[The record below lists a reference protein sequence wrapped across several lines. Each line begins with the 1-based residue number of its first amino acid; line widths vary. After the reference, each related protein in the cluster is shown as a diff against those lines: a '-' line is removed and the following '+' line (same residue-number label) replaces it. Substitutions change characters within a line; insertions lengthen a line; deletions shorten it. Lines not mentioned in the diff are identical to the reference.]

1 MPSSATYQC
10 DLPYHLLAVDL
21 DGTLLSSSKSVSSR
35 TLKVLKTVMS
45 RGVKVVIASAR
56 PPRSVKPYYDQLR
69 LDTWQINYN
78 GALVQHPH
86 TRRILIHNPMMP
98 QLVEDVVE
106 YARRYYHDCVIT
118 LEVLDKWYT
127 DRYEPRL
134 QTETSKLFKPDAV
147 GPLDQF
153 LAEPVTKMVILGE
166 EPRLSRLEKQ
176 LADEFAT
183 EITLTR
189 SDQVC
194 VQVMRAGLSKAVALA
209 EVARD
214 YGIARQRVVAIGDAP
229 NDVGM
234 LSYAAV
240 GVAMANAHTSAK
252 VAADRLTLSNDLDGV
267 AAAVEELFLKK
278 RSS

>member
-1 MPSSATYQC
+1 VSDQPSYQC

-21 DGTLLSSSKSVSSR
+21 DGTLLTSAKGISPR
-35 TLKVLKTVMS
+35 TAAVLRQVAERGAKVI
-45 RGVKVVIASAR
+45 IASAR
-56 PPRSVKPYYDQLR
+56 PPRSVRAFYEQLG

-86 TRRILIHNPMMP
+86 TRRILLHRPMVP
-98 QLVEDVVE
+98 QLVEDVVDF
-106 YARRYYHDCVIT
+106 ARRRDHQCVIS

-127 DRYEPRL
+127 DRFDPSL
-134 QTETSKLFKPDAV
+134 QTETSRLFEPDAV
-147 GPLDQF
+147 GPLEEF
-153 LAEPVTKMVILGE
+153 LSEPVTKMLILGD
-166 EPRLSRLEKQ
+166 EPHLSRLETE

-183 EITLTR
+183 EISLTR
-189 SDQVC
+189 SDQTAI
-194 VQVMRAGLSKAVALA
+194 QIMRAGMSKGVALA

-234 LSYAAV
+234 LTFAAV
-240 GVAMANAHTSAK
+240 GVAMANAYTSAK

-267 AAAVEELFLKK
+267 AVAVEELFL
-278 RSS
+278 RRRNS

>member
-1 MPSSATYQC
+1 MSSSANQPC

-21 DGTLLSSSKSVSSR
+21 DGTLLTSSKSISTR
-35 TLKVLKTVMS
+35 TLGALRTVIG
-45 RGVKVVIASAR
+45 RGAKVVIASAR
-56 PPRSVKPYYDQLR
+56 PPRSVKPYYDQLQ
-69 LDTWQINYN
+69 LDTWQVNYN
-78 GALVQHPH
+78 GALVQHPE
-86 TRRILIHNPMMP
+86 TRRILIHHPMMP
-98 QLVEDVVE
+98 QLVEDVVD
-106 YARRYYHDCVIT
+106 YARRHFSECIVS

-127 DRYEPRL
+127 DRYEPSL
-134 QTETSKLFKPDAV
+134 QTETSKLFEPDAV

-166 EPRLSRLEKQ
+166 EPRLSQLEAE

-194 VQVMRAGLSKAVALA
+194 IQVMRAGLSKAIALA

-214 YGIARQRVVAIGDAP
+214 YGIPRQRVIAIGDAP

-234 LSYAAV
+234 LTYAAV

-252 VAADRLTLSNDLDGV
+252 VAADRLTASNDLDGV
-267 AAAVEELFLKK
+267 AVAVEEILLKK
-278 RSS
+278 RI

>member
-1 MPSSATYQC
+1 VSEYPTYQC

-21 DGTLLSSSKSVSSR
+21 DGTLLTSSKAITAR
-35 TLKVLKTVMS
+35 TAGVLRKVAGL
-45 RGVKVVIASAR
+45 GAKVIIASAR
-56 PPRSVKPYYDQLR
+56 PPRSVRPFYDQLA

-78 GALVQHPH
+78 GALVQHPR
-86 TRRILIHNPMMP
+86 TRRILMHHPMVP

-106 YARRYYHDCVIT
+106 FARRRYRDCIIS

-127 DRYEPRL
+127 DRYDASL
-134 QTETSKLFKPDAV
+134 QTETSRLFEPDAV

-153 LAEPVTKMVILGE
+153 LAEPVTKMLVLGA
-166 EPRLSRLEKQ
+166 EPLLTQLETELS
-176 LADEFAT
+176 DEFAT
-183 EITLTR
+183 EITITR
-189 SDQVC
+189 SDQTAI
-194 VQVMRAGLSKAVALA
+194 QIMRAGLSKAVALA

-214 YGIARQRVVAIGDAP
+214 YGIPRQRVVAIGDAP

-234 LSYAAV
+234 LTYAAV

-267 AAAVEELFLKK
+267 AVVVEELFLRR

>member
-1 MPSSATYQC
+1 MSDRATSSC

-21 DGTLLSSSKSVSSR
+21 DGTLLTSSKSISSR
-35 TLKVLKTVMS
+35 TADVLRKVMA
-45 RGVKVVIASAR
+45 RGVKVIIASAR
-56 PPRSVKPYYDQLR
+56 PPRSVKPYYDQLA

-78 GALVQHPH
+78 GALVQHPS
-86 TRRILIHNPMMP
+86 TRRILIHRPMVS
-98 QLVEDVVE
+98 QLVEDVVDF
-106 YARRYYHDCVIT
+106 ARQCYPECIIS

-127 DRYEPRL
+127 DRYEPSL
-134 QTETSKLFKPDAV
+134 QTETSKLFEPDAV

-166 EPRLSRLEKQ
+166 EPLLRRLEDQ
-176 LADEFAT
+176 LAEEFAT

-194 VQVMRAGLSKAVALA
+194 VQVMRAGLSKAIALA

-214 YGIARQRVVAIGDAP
+214 YGISRQRVMAIGDAP

-234 LSYAAV
+234 LTYAAV

-267 AAAVEELFLKK
+267 AVAVEEILLKK
-278 RSS
+278 RI